1 MMKIYK
7 YIGMAM
13 MAAGALA
20 VTSCTEF
27 NDYNE
32 VVTDSNVSATRTLWE
47 NIRQNSQLSDFAAL
61 VEKSGFNAQL
71 DQTQYYTVWAPLNGT
86 YDASVFQNLENAALM
101 RQFVKNHIASYSH
114 RASGTINERVLMLND
129 KSYFFD
135 GTSSYTFDDVTLNE
149 VNLPSNNGLLHTLN
163 GVATFY
169 PNLYEYVTDPL
180 LAQGKELDSL
190 RHYFQNYETTYLD
203 AEKSVLGPIVNGMQT
218 YVDSVMVK
226 ENTLWSMLNAKIQ
239 NEDSTYTFLMPTNK
253 AWRSTHDRI
262 ASYFNYLPTTIAQAF
277 DAGNI
282 ASANAKAEIDN
293 AYLQDSLA
301 NLYLTSCLIYSNNDA
316 YNQWVE
322 RTASPY
328 GSDTL
333 RSTTRAKLSNPKD
346 ILDQTREKLKMSNG
360 VARIVD
366 SLAFYPWETY
376 SPQLTFRPYYSDIA
390 GRVLNGNTHTVRV
403 DDIDPAKVDMTQGGN
418 NGESSLRY
426 MWIEPNGGY
435 AKPELDVFLPNV
447 LSTTYEFYCV
457 FVPRSVSQALSNSA
471 TLPNR
476 VIFTLNYCDENG
488 KLQDHVFLD
497 ESEQNI
503 ADFQAQFNLADNTTN
518 RTTIRAFSNDTSRVD
533 TLYIG
538 EFTFPV
544 SYYGLSGNNPVCPN
558 IKITSPFSVFNK
570 NLLAAYSRDLR
581 IAAIILKPKELVE
594 FEESKK

>member
-13 MAAGALA
+13 MTAGALA

-27 NDYNE
+27 SDYNE
-32 VVTDSNVSATRTLWE
+32 VVTDSNVSATQTLWE

-61 VEKSGFNAQL
+61 VEKSGFSTRL

-86 YDASVFQNLENAALM
+86 YDASQFQSLENAALM
-101 RQFVKNHIASYSH
+101 RQFVQNHIATYSH
-114 RASGTINERVLMLND
+114 RASGSINERVLMLNE
-129 KSYFFD
+129 KSYLFD
-135 GTSSYTFDDVTLNE
+135 GTSPYTFDDVAVNQ

-180 LAQGKELDSL
+180 LAQGKEIDSL
-190 RHYFQNYETTYLD
+190 RHFFQNYETTYLD

-218 YVDSVMVK
+218 YVDSVMVT
-226 ENTLWSMLNAKIQ
+226 ENTLWQTLNAKIQ
-239 NEDSTYTFLMPTNK
+239 NEDSTYTFIMPTNK
-253 AWRSTHDRI
+253 AWKSAHDRI
-262 ASYFNYLPTTIAQAF
+262 AGYFNYLPSTVAQAF
-277 DAGNI
+277 EGSNI
-282 ASANAKAEIDN
+282 AQVNAKADIDN

-301 NLYLTSCLIYSNNDA
+301 NLYLTGFLVYSNNDA

-322 RTASPY
+322 RTATQY
-328 GSDTL
+328 GSDTI
-333 RSTTRAKLSNPKD
+333 RSTTRAKLSNPTD
-346 ILDQTREKLKMSNG
+346 ILAQTREKLKMSNG

-376 SPQLTFRPYYSDIA
+376 SPELTYRPYNNSISA
-390 GRVLNGNTHTVRV
+390 RVLNGNTHTVRV
-403 DDIDPAKVDMTQGGN
+403 DDIDPAKVDMSLSTSN
-418 NGESSLRY
+418 ESSLRY

-435 AKPELDVFLPNV
+435 AKPELDVYLPDV
-447 LSTTYEFYCV
+447 RSTTYEFYCV
-457 FVPRSVSQALSNSA
+457 FVPRSVSQALTNSV

-476 VIFTLNYCDENG
+476 VIFTLNYCDADG

-503 ADFQAQFNLADNTTN
+503 ADFQAAFKLTDNATN

-544 SYYGLSGNNPVCPN
+544 SYYGLEGNNPICPN
-558 IKITSPFSVFNK
+558 LKITSPFSVFNK